1 MPVSH
6 GRPSV
11 SLDAIRKG
19 KEAEM
24 INVRN
29 AFAGVL
35 AGFVAMFALGG
46 SADAA
51 PAVKSPGKAVAKSI
65 CETGYRGQPAYDRR
79 CLKTGTFRDGAMMWL
94 ETDRRDRRE
103 ICKTA
108 KRFGGILP
116 AVRETFND
124 VAYDAYRNHKIV
136 LMYAGLVAKIDC
148 RSMGYRV

>member
-1 MPVSH
+1 MPVWYE
-6 GRPSV
+6 RPSV
-11 SLDAIRKG
+11 SLGAVRKG

-35 AGFVAMFALGG
+35 AGLVAMFALSG

-51 PAVKSPGKAVAKSI
+51 PAVKPSGKVAKSI
-65 CETGYRGQPAYDRR
+65 CETGYRGQPAYDRK

-124 VAYDAYRNHKIV
+124 VAYDTYRNHKIV
-136 LMYAGLVAKIDC
+136 LMYAGLVAQIDC